1 MAGYVLFI
9 SEDKLKNSTAINMN
23 VDVDFLLPYVK
34 IAQKKYVETKLG
46 TNLFVAIQGMIS
58 GGTISN
64 PANANYKLL
73 LDDYVADMLVHFAF
87 FEVLPFLRYKVQ
99 NNNVVSKTSENSTPL
114 TREEAQDLRSEVSN
128 TAQFYAERLVDYL
141 CNNSHLYPEYS
152 TNSGSDVN
160 PDTNP
165 YYQGMNLEKSYM
177 QDTRITIRDFLDT
190 TYN

>member
-87 FEVLPFLRYKVQ
+87 YEVLPFLRYKVQ
-99 NNNVVSKTSENSTPL
+99 NNNVVSKTAENSTPL

>member
-177 QDTRITIRDFLDT
+177 QDTKITIRDFLDT

>member
-58 GGTISN
+58 GGTIGN
-64 PANANYKLL
+64 PANANYKTL
-73 LDDYVADMLVHFAF
+73 LDDYVADMLVHYASYG
-87 FEVLPFLRYKVQ
+87 VLPFLRYKVQ
-99 NNNVVSKTSENSTPL
+99 NNNVVSKTAENSTPL
-114 TREEAQDLRSEVSN
+114 SREEAQDLRSEISN
-128 TAQFYAERLVDYL
+128 TAQFYAERLVDYI
-141 CNNSHLYPEYS
+141 CNNSSLFPEYS
-152 TNSGSDVN
+152 TNSGANVT
-160 PDTNP
+160 PDSNS
-165 YYQGMNLEKSYM
+165 YYQGMNLERPDK
-177 QDTRITIRDFLDT
+177 QDTKITIRDFLDT